1 MLGKGAEKERKQVAI
16 TRAGAGVTEDKEIN
30 SQLWKV
36 VISETVSNVVLV
48 DSWVLRPILC

>member
-16 TRAGAGVTEDKEIN
+16 TRAGAGVTEDKEMN

-36 VISETVSNVVLV
+36 VISETVSNVLV
-48 DSWVLRPILC
+48 DSWVLSPILC